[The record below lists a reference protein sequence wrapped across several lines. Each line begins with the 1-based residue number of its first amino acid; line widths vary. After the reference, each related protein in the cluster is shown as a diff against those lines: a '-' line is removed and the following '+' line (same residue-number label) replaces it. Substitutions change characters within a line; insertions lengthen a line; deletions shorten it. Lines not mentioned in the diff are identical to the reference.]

1 MNKREIEIH
10 ISKGILESF
19 AVEID
24 KETSEINLSATT
36 GLYTDHDK
44 RVSSYSINTRS
55 YYDNNI
61 DLPIGTIPAIQKIA
75 EEIELA
81 TIKHCREG
89 QLALPDNN

>member
-1 MNKREIEIH
+1 M
-10 ISKGILESF
+10 
-19 AVEID
+19 
-24 KETSEINLSATT
+24 
-36 GLYTDHDK
+36 
-44 RVSSYSINTRS
+44 SSYSINTRS